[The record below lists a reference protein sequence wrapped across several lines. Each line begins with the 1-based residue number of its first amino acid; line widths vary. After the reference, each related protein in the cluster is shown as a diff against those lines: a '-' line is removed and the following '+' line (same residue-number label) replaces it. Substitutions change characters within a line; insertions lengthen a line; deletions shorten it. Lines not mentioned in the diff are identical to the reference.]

1 MEFKKFGEMSKEKI
15 KWLEQKYRVTFPND
29 YKQFLLGNN
38 GGFFNIE
45 NMNKVPVD
53 ELNDN
58 IYMEVLYGCDTPYD
72 VTNIEYW
79 MDEYESE
86 LIEESIIIGND
97 LSQGFLVLILLEGY
111 EGVYFWDDGH
121 NFESSTDEENTYFI
135 AETFTNFLKKIQY
148 E

>member
-1 MEFKKFGEMSKEKI
+1 MK
-15 KWLEQKYRVTFPND
+15 
-29 YKQFLLGNN
+29 
-38 GGFFNIE
+38 
-45 NMNKVPVD
+45 
-53 ELNDN
+53 
-58 IYMEVLYGCDTPYD
+58 VLYGCDTPYD

-121 NFESSTDEENTYFI
+121 NFESSNDEENTYFI
-135 AETFTNFLKKIQY
+135 AETFTNFLKKYNINNIDY
-148 E
+148 MRI

>member
-1 MEFKKFGEMSKEKI
+1 MI
-15 KWLEQKYRVTFPND
+15 
-29 YKQFLLGNN
+29 
-38 GGFFNIE
+38 
-45 NMNKVPVD
+45 
-53 ELNDN
+53 

-121 NFESSTDEENTYFI
+121 NFESSNDEENTYFI
-135 AETFTNFLKKIQY
+135 AETFTKFMDKIQY
-148 E
+148 K

>member
-58 IYMEVLYGCDTPYD
+58 IYIWKCYMD
-72 VTNIEYW
+72 VIHLMMLRTSNIGWMNTNR
-79 MDEYESE
+79 
-86 LIEESIIIGND
+86 N
-97 LSQGFLVLILLEGY
+97 
-111 EGVYFWDDGH
+111 
-121 NFESSTDEENTYFI
+121 
-135 AETFTNFLKKIQY
+135 
-148 E
+148 